1 MINLDADNENDENDE
16 EEEEGNWV
24 DYEGGERE
32 DMWVERMRLGMGDRA
47 IISSSKYSLS
57 LCPPL
62 SNIHTLRT
70 EKTFQR
76 TVKTNKIP
84 KEKERQARDKKQRR
98 RGCKWF
104 WEEYKAGGWWEK
116 CNLTRRPLTT

>member
-47 IISSSKYSLS
+47 IISSSKHSLS
-57 LCPPL
+57 LP
-62 SNIHTLRT
+62 SS
-70 EKTFQR
+70 
-76 TVKTNKIP
+76 VKYSHIEDREDVPQNRK
-84 KEKERQARDKKQRR
+84 DKQNTKGKR
-98 RGCKWF
+98 
-104 WEEYKAGGWWEK
+104 EAGS
-116 CNLTRRPLTT
+116 